1 MEKYLARP
9 SYSALG
15 SVHENEEQAKQQATI
30 YRDWNDEMTGYYRV
44 FGEHSGEPRPII
56 PMQDIVPSRENYVRS
71 LEAYEK
77 DKQQFE
83 EEVEK
88 MRKQRFEWFFDIQR
102 RYINLGTTYNHHDLL
117 KVTYRKTT
125 GRKHSVIGIVYDVW
139 ITNQGE
145 IRPKLGK
152 KYDNPDEEL
161 VSVEVLKRRNEMD
174 NREIFRILHGM
185 S

>member
-9 SYSALG
+9 SYNALG
-15 SVHENEEQAKQQATI
+15 SVHETEEQAKQQATI

-77 DKQQFE
+77 DKQLFE

-88 MRKQRFEWFFDIQR
+88 MRKRHASVHTYLWDGNGEDSCESFFMDPHGDG
-102 RYINLGTTYNHHDLL
+102 YY
-117 KVTYRKTT
+117 
-125 GRKHSVIGIVYDVW
+125 YDA
-139 ITNQGE
+139 
-145 IRPKLGK
+145 K
-152 KYDNPDEEL
+152 EEQ
-161 VSVEVLKRRNEMD
+161 
-174 NREIFRILHGM
+174 
-185 S
+185 